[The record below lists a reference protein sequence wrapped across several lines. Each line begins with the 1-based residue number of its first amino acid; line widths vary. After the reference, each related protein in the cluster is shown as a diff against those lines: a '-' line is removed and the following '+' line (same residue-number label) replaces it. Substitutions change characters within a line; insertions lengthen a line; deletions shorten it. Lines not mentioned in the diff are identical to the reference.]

1 MAKGFQK
8 ALETMEEST
17 KTEQPKK
24 KRGYVWVRESKTKS
38 ITTLIRPSTYEA
50 LCIVKDELGAV
61 SFGALVNDILEDYL
75 NRYEAEKGRELID

>member
-38 ITTLIRPSTYEA
+38 ITTLIRPSTYDA
-50 LCIVKDELGAV
+50 LCIVKDELGAA
-61 SFGALVNDILEDYL
+61 SFGALINDILEQYL
-75 NRYEAEKGRELID
+75 NDYEEKTGRGLLD

>member
-17 KTEQPKK
+17 KTEQPKR

-50 LCIVKDELGAV
+50 LCIVKDELGV
-61 SFGALVNDILEDYL
+61 PSFGALVNDILEDYL
-75 NRYEAEKGRELID
+75 DNYEKTKGRGLLD